1 MKKLFLSLAM
11 MMAVVFSA
19 NAQQYSKGDM
29 TVGGYAYL
37 NSSFDKDYQY
47 IEMTVGPTFNWFFAD
62 NWSLGAT
69 IEGVSGIDFYKDA
82 NGDKV
87 SDAYNSLYFSPGISY
102 VFGIGQRWGMINTVY
117 ADLGSNEGDFGWA
130 LMYAPSFYFFIN
142 DNWAVNVKIGSVGYN
157 STYENFGFNVGS
169 LGAGISWRF

>member
-11 MMAVVFSA
+11 LMAVVFSA

-37 NSSFDKDYQY
+37 TSSFDKDYHN
-47 IEMTVGPTFNWFFAD
+47 IELTVGPTFSWFFAD
-62 NWSLGAT
+62 NWSVGAT
-69 IEGVSGIDFYKDA
+69 IEDCNGVEFYDDI

-87 SDAYNSLYFSPGISY
+87 TDTYNSFYFSPEISY
-102 VFGIGQRWGMINTVY
+102 VFGIGERWGMSNTVY
-117 ADLGSNEGDFGWA
+117 ADLGSRAGDFDWSI
-130 LMYAPSFYFFIN
+130 MYAPSFYFFIN
-142 DNWAVNVKIGSVGYN
+142 DNWAVNVNVGSIGYN
-157 STYENFGFNVGS
+157 AYYKSFGFNVGS